1 MATALRPTTT
11 DPSYQTRQ
19 SAFLG
24 PLTAGS
30 GGTTVN
36 KFVAHANLLLF
47 DITTYQVTA
56 GTSTYT
62 NTVTGVGTSVIN
74 GQQVSIIVITNANA
88 FTTNTASLGTATYG
102 PFLAGGSF
110 ASGGTGTGQ
119 IGGANQYALNTST
132 GTTGYGG
139 IPIPAGAQFY
149 AVSGTDATAVN
160 LVTVGYQINTSA
172 GLTL

>member
-1 MATALRPTTT
+1 MPTALRPTTT

-47 DITTYQVTA
+47 DITTFQVTA

-62 NTVTGVGTSVIN
+62 NTVTGVGTSVR
-74 GQQVSIIVITNANA
+74 
-88 FTTNTASLGTATYG
+88 
-102 PFLAGGSF
+102 P
-110 ASGGTGTGQ
+110 
-119 IGGANQYALNTST
+119 
-132 GTTGYGG
+132 
-139 IPIPAGAQFY
+139 
-149 AVSGTDATAVN
+149 
-160 LVTVGYQINTSA
+160 SA
-172 GLTL
+172 GLAHACHALASQRACRAAFGSRAPVQEEAEFVLWRAAKRTAEI